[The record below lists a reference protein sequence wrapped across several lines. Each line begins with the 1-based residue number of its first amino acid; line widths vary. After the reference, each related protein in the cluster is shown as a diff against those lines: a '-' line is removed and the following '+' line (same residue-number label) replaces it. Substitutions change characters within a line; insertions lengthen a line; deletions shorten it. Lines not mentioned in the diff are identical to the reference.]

1 LLGPVISNVVP
12 RASVHRM
19 LEIFRVLKDRELRA
33 LWFADWINDAGNFVT
48 FIALAVY
55 INNLTGSAT
64 AVGFALALR
73 TVPWFTLGPFAGVLV
88 DRLDRRSVMIGTCVI
103 RAVLVGMLPFTHSV
117 WQAYALSFSS
127 SLFGPLFRPARSAL
141 LAQVARDGTLV
152 PVLAVTE
159 TTHQVLHTVGP
170 ALGGL
175 AVLLVGARH
184 AFFLDAASF
193 VIAAGFVTAVRPR
206 GRSKRERSSTMND
219 LHGGFRALFT
229 APAVRTYT
237 LLSAGLNLG
246 FAGVIALLVVYVRD
260 VLGRAGGQ
268 YGLVLSMAGV
278 GTVVTSVIIAARDD
292 RHSRAPWALLSVA
305 GIGSFVLAWLEPS
318 FFWLFPIAFAAGLAD
333 AGVGIP
339 MAATLAEELS
349 DEFRGRANSVQMGVF
364 ALSEGIGSLG
374 FAWLGETGR
383 LGAAHAMGVA
393 ALVGAGLGMA
403 VLLMGGASAIT
414 RHEHQ
419 RLATTRSEE
428 T

>member
-1 LLGPVISNVVP
+1 MI
-12 RASVHRM
+12 
-19 LEIFRVLKDRELRA
+19 EIFRVLRDRELRA
-33 LWFADWINDAGNFVT
+33 LWFADWINDAGSFIT

-73 TVPWFTLGPFAGVLV
+73 TIPWFTLGPFAGVLV
-88 DRLDRRSVMIGTCVI
+88 DRLDRRSVMIGTCLI
-103 RAVLVGMLPFTHSV
+103 RAALVGMLPFTHSA
-117 WQAYALSFSS
+117 WQAYVLSFSS

-141 LAQVARDGTLV
+141 LAQVAQEGKLV

-193 VIAAGFVTAVRPR
+193 VIAAGFVAMVRSR
-206 GRSKRERSSTMND
+206 GTSQRERSSTMVD
-219 LHGGFRALFT
+219 LRGGFRALFR

-260 VLGRAGGQ
+260 VLGRPGGQ
-268 YGLVLSMAGV
+268 YGLILSMAGL
-278 GTVVTSVIIAARDD
+278 GTVVTSVAIAARDD
-292 RHSRAPWALLSVA
+292 RHSRSPWALLSVA
-305 GIGSFVLAWLEPS
+305 GIGSFILAGFEPS

-339 MAATLAEELS
+339 MAATLAEELT

-364 ALSEGIGSLG
+364 ALAEGVGSLG
-374 FAWLGETGR
+374 FAWLGEPDR

-393 ALVGAGLGMA
+393 AVVGAGLGGA
-403 VLLMGGASAIT
+403 VLLAGGAAAIA
-414 RHEHQ
+414 RHEHR
-419 RLATTRSEE
+419 RLLPAHPAGAGG
-428 T
+428 